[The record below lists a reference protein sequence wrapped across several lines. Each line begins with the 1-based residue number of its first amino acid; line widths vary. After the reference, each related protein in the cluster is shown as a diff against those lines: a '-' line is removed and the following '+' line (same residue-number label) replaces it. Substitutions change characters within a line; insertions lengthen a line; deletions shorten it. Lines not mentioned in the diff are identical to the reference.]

1 LFSLRKKKLK
11 VELADLAEQREALSS
26 FLRKTL
32 KVDVTSDGKNVLVD
46 SQELSLEDLKKL
58 VNKFVYHHHLNN
70 KYWVA
75 LESGGVRITKLKE
88 MKKNGKQ
95 KKKTVPPSTIKHGW

>member
-1 LFSLRKKKLK
+1 LFAWGKKKLK

-32 KVDVTSDGKNVLVD
+32 KVGVTIDGKKVLVD
-46 SQELSLEDLKKL
+46 SQELSPEDLKKF
-58 VNKFVYHHHLNN
+58 VNKFIYHHRLNN

-75 LESGGVRITKLKE
+75 LESGGVRISKLEE

-95 KKKTVPPSTIKHGW
+95 KKAVPPSTIKHGW

>member
-1 LFSLRKKKLK
+1 MFSLRKKKLK

-95 KKKTVPPSTIKHGW
+95 KKTVPPSTIKHGW

>member
-1 LFSLRKKKLK
+1 MFAWGKKRLK

-32 KVDVTSDGKNVLVD
+32 KVAVTIDGKNVLVD
-46 SQELSLEDLKKL
+46 SQELSPEDLKKL
-58 VNKFVYHHHLNN
+58 VNKFIYHHRLNN

-75 LESGGVRITKLKE
+75 LESGGVRISKLEE

-95 KKKTVPPSTIKHGW
+95 KKKAVPPSTIKHGW